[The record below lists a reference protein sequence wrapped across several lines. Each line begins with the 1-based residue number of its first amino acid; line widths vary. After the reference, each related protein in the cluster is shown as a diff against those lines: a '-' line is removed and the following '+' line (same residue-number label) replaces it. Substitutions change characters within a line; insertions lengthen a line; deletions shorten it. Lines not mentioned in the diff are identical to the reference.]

1 MALEAAAY
9 DIFRERELLQP
20 LRETA
25 TYVLDTSGLR
35 PRQAAQRA
43 DKMLFAAGGEGPRM
57 MIEILSFGFK
67 RGIPRESDL
76 VWDVRF
82 LPNPFYMP
90 DICMYTGLEA
100 PVRDFVLGSPVTQE
114 FLQRVE
120 GLLDYLLPHYREEG
134 KHRLMISIG
143 CTGGAHRS
151 VAIAEA
157 LGAYL
162 REKGLPVDVNHRDI
176 DLEKLLWQSK

>member
-1 MALEAAAY
+1 
-9 DIFRERELLQP
+9 
-20 LRETA
+20 
-25 TYVLDTSGLR
+25 
-35 PRQAAQRA
+35 
-43 DKMLFAAGGEGPRM
+43 
-57 MIEILSFGFK
+57 
-67 RGIPRESDL
+67 
-76 VWDVRF
+76 
-82 LPNPFYMP
+82 MP

>member
-1 MALEAAAY
+1 M
-9 DIFRERELLQP
+9 
-20 LRETA
+20 
-25 TYVLDTSGLR
+25 LDTSGLR
-35 PRQAAQRA
+35 PRQAAARA
-43 DKMLFAAGGEGPRM
+43 DKMIFEVGTDGPRM
-57 MIEILSFGFK
+57 LIEILSFGFK

-82 LPNPFYMP
+82 LPNPFYIP

-100 PVRDFVLGSPVTQE
+100 PVRDFVLQSPVTQE
-114 FLQRVE
+114 FLTRVE

-134 KHRLMISIG
+134 KHRLMIAIG

-162 REKGLPVDVNHRDI
+162 RGQGLAVDVNHRDI
-176 DLEKLLWQSK
+176 ELEKLLWQTK